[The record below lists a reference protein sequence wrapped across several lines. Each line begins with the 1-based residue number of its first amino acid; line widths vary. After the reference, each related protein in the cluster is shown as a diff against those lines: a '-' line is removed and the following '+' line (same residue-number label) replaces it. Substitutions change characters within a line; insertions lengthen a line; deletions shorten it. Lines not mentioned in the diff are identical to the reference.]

1 MSLSEHPAGRLKLG
15 AFLPPW
21 GPTATPDEI
30 DEAILAIEGAGY
42 ASLWVGDHVVFPRR
56 IESPYPYN
64 SEHRS
69 PFDPDQPLYEPA
81 TLLAYIAARTSR
93 VRLGISV
100 LVLPQRE
107 PLLAAKQ
114 LAVVDALSRGRLVT
128 GVGVGWMREEFEA
141 LGMPFQDRGP
151 RTDEWIAILRHAWTQ
166 PHESFHGRF
175 RSFEPLGMLPSRP
188 IPILVGGQ
196 TAPALRRAAALGD
209 GWNGVRLS
217 PDEVRAAVADLRRLG
232 ARPSFEIVVRGP
244 LDDPRRLSDYL
255 SAGVDEYVVEVPNAT
270 TAQRVRRF
278 RALASAAAD

>member
-1 MSLSEHPAGRLKLG
+1 LKLG

-30 DEAILAIEGAGY
+30 DETVFAVEEAGY

-56 IESPYPYN
+56 VESPYPYN
-64 SEHRS
+64 PEHRS

-114 LAVVDALSRGRLVT
+114 LAAVDALSRGRLVT

-141 LGMPFQDRGP
+141 LGMPFEDRGP
-151 RTDEWIAILRHAWTQ
+151 RTDEWIAILRHAWAR
-166 PHESFHGRF
+166 PHEPFRGRF
-175 RSFEPLGMLPSRP
+175 RSFEPLGMLPSRA

-196 TAPALRRAAALGD
+196 TPPALRRAAALGD
-209 GWNGVRLS
+209 GWNGVRLG
-217 PDEVRAAVADLRRLG
+217 PDEVRAAVADLRRMG
-232 ARPSFEIVVRGP
+232 AGRSFEIVVRGP
-244 LDDPRRLSDYL
+244 LEDPRRLSDYL
-255 SAGVDEYVVEVPNAT
+255 RAGVDEYVVEVPNAT

-278 RALASAAAD
+278 RALASAAAY